1 MKTLTNRK
9 PVMKLNDK
17 EDIKGETLLEMK
29 RDISR

>member
-17 EDIKGETLLEMK
+17 GDDKGETLVEMK
-29 RDISR
+29 RDIS